1 MGAVNYKNIPMSCLM
16 RVTQNQNESINP
28 ILQHGHVVRKDY
40 FVLTTTS

>member
-28 ILQHGHVVRKDY
+28 ILHGHVVRKDY